1 MVQKT
6 KIALFAVLMG
16 LSLASPA
23 HSQAFSL
30 AYGTGNLTPS
40 YFGDD
45 GGLKHGYPPEQEQ
58 VGAPHRNGL
67 NAYARATTARLAGAP
82 KIHNSN

>member
-6 KIALFAVLMG
+6 RIALIAALMG
-16 LSLASPA
+16 LNLASPA

-30 AYGTGNLTPS
+30 SYGTGNLPPS

-45 GGLKHGYPPEQEQ
+45 GGLRRGYPPEHEQ
-58 VGAPHRNGL
+58 VAAPHRIAL

-82 KIHNSN
+82 KTQNSN